1 MSDFTGA
8 TSPADELELTVLSAE
23 TREALARSAL
33 SNDRTVHEEAESII
47 KAHLSTTS
55 PDGP

>member
-23 TREALARSAL
+23 TRGALERSAL
-33 SNDRTVHEEAESII
+33 SNNRTVHEEAENII

-55 PDGP
+55 PDGR

>member
-33 SNDRTVHEEAESII
+33 RNDRTVHEEAEKII
-47 KAHLSTTS
+47 KAHLSTTG
-55 PDGP
+55 PDER